1 MRLSRRAF
9 LAGALSGAAISRLH
23 GRGSEAGGAGGGGEE
38 RGGGAPIRFVRF
50 EVDGRRP
57 WGILDGEW
65 IREIRGKPWESA
77 EETGKR
83 HPRAAV
89 KLVCPAEPTKILA
102 LAGNYRSHLQ
112 GAQPH
117 PEPQIFFKP
126 PSCLLDPEG
135 TIAIPEGT
143 SDVHYE
149 GELVVVVGRVARKV
163 SREEAVSC
171 IFGYACG
178 NDVSA
183 RDWQANDVQW
193 WRAKGGDTF
202 GPVGPWI
209 VRGIQAGGLLL
220 RTRLNGETV
229 QEARTGELIH
239 DPATVVSFAS
249 RHVTLFPGDLI
260 FTGTPGT
267 TSRMKPGDIVEVE
280 IEKIG
285 VLRNRV
291 G

>member
-1 MRLSRRAF
+1 MRLSRRGF
-9 LAGALSGAAISRLH
+9 LGGVVATAALSRLR
-23 GRGSEAGGAGGGGEE
+23 GRGAESGGSVT
-38 RGGGAPIRFVRF
+38 RFVRF

-57 WGILDGEW
+57 WGILEGDS
-65 IREIRGKPWESA
+65 IREIRGRPWESA
-77 EETGKR
+77 EETAKK
-83 HPRAAV
+83 HPRGAV
-89 KLVCPAEPTKILA
+89 RLLCPCEPTKILA
-102 LAGNYRSHLQ
+102 LAGNYKSHLQ
-112 GAQPH
+112 GAEPH
-117 PEPQIFFKP
+117 AQPQIFYKP

-135 TIAIPEGT
+135 TIVIPEGT
-143 SDVHYE
+143 GDVHYE
-149 GELVVVVGRVARKV
+149 GELVVVVGKTARKV
-163 SREEAVSC
+163 SREEAASC

-183 RDWQANDVQW
+183 RDWQENDVQW
-193 WRAKGGDTF
+193 WRAKGCDTF

-209 VRGIQAGGLLL
+209 VRGIDPGGLLL

-229 QEARTGELIH
+229 QEANTRELIH

-249 RHVTLFPGDLI
+249 RHVTLLPGDII

-267 TSRMKPGDIVEVE
+267 TSRMKPGDTVEVE